1 MKTTDISTKDS
12 EIEIYYG
19 MINFKDE
26 PREAAYSSV
35 KYLYTDLTD
44 IRKYYIRLGFHLN
57 EFARCEYYK
66 DFGFATLEEFS
77 EKNLG
82 LDKSAVSRCINVYQ
96 NFNASWDVTYK
107 NGVTSRGCAMDLGE
121 KWQDFSYTQLC
132 EMLPLSEEQRKDI
145 KPEMSIKQI
154 REYKK
159 SLKNKKS
166 AVDASEDTL
175 NNADNPVAST
185 QQFVYGKFL
194 ELHGAAEQ
202 SYIKK
207 CDSVS
212 SKFIHIFDS
221 NGKRLISNV
230 WVDILQDKNKIC
242 VIRLR
247 SATKADNLL
256 PDTDKED

>member
-19 MINFKDE
+19 MINFRDE

-66 DFGFATLEEFS
+66 DFGFATLEEFC

-82 LDKSAVSRCINVYQ
+82 LDKSAVSRCINVYR

-107 NGVTSRGCAMDLGE
+107 NGVTSRGCAMDIGE

-159 SLKNKKS
+159 SLKSKKS
-166 AVDASEDTL
+166 AIDALKDTL
-175 NNADNPVAST
+175 DNVDNPVAST
-185 QQFVYGKFL
+185 QLFDYNKYIR
-194 ELHGAAEQ
+194 LHGAAEQ

-207 CDSVS
+207 CDSDK
-212 SKFIHIFDS
+212 SKVLHLFDAS
-221 NGKRLISNV
+221 GKRLIVNL
-230 WVDILQDKNKIC
+230 WVDVLLDKDDKY
-242 VIRLR
+242 VIRLKYNEID
-247 SATKADNLL
+247 SLI